1 MSQPV
6 CKFCGCAY
14 SGEEDKYEP
23 IEGGN
28 AVKVIRPSWVVLED
42 KMGKAL
48 KPTPILSVCDC
59 PCHWRHQY
67 NKDVYIQA
75 YKEIFGGEK

>member
-14 SGEEDKYEP
+14 HGEEDKLEP
-23 IEGGN
+23 IEESF

-42 KMGKAL
+42 KKEM
-48 KPTPILSVCDC
+48 PIKGNYMFPICDC

-67 NKDVYIQA
+67 NKDAYIQA
-75 YKEIFGGEK
+75 YEEIFGGE